1 MPDGWA
7 RNPATVFTNIA
18 ESRLPSS
25 AMIRITDI
33 LVYVLAGLLGLAAG
47 MLEITVSDLL
57 VTAIFIMI
65 ATMALGFARPRRAW
79 RWMLMVAIFV
89 PLLRLAA
96 YLLLTQ
102 RPDRAQIWESGFG
115 FLIGTVGA
123 YAGVLGRRGVDE
135 LFRNQRTRNSF
146 TTETQRHNQNQNQ

>member
-1 MPDGWA
+1 
-7 RNPATVFTNIA
+7 
-18 ESRLPSS
+18 
-25 AMIRITDI
+25 MIRISDI
-33 LVYVLAGLLGLAAG
+33 VVYVLAGLLGLAAG
-47 MLEITVSDLL
+47 MLEITISDLL

-65 ATMALGFARPRRAW
+65 ATVALGFARPRRAW
-79 RWMLMVAIFV
+79 RWMLIVAVFV

-102 RPDRAQIWESGFG
+102 KPDRAQIWESGFG

-135 LFRNQRTRNSF
+135 LFRPNRTQNSF
-146 TTETQRHNQNQNQ
+146 STETKRRRENQNH